1 MKLRYYRYLIWSM
14 KMIKALKIVS
24 VIFSLSFLLIRPTIA
39 YEVNSYPNVMKEL
52 LHSGKSFG
60 MLNGILPAEITIQNE
75 EIDLESF
82 QNLLKENH
90 HAKNQNR
97 VNIQ

>member
-1 MKLRYYRYLIWSM
+1 MV
-14 KMIKALKIVS
+14 IKIL
-24 VIFSLSFLLIRPTIA
+24 
-39 YEVNSYPNVMKEL
+39 
-52 LHSGKSFG
+52 SFG

-90 HAKNQNR
+90 PLLAKYDFTVAVNHAIVNQN
-97 VNIQ
+97 VALNNGDVIALMPPFSGG